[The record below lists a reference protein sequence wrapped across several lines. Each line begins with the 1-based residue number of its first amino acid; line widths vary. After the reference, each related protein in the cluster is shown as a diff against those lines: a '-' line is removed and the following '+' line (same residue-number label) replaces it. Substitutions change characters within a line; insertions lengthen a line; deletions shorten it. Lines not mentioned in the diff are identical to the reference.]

1 MFENLG
7 QMYCENPA
15 GRVSATRYLQIVNH
29 LFASHYHLPL
39 DYFLANLV
47 EVLNLK
53 KAAIYYNRL
62 DYRWQ
67 LVASLVA
74 QHVTG
79 PSTARF
85 PDVIEYQEIWPGL
98 ETKLSQ
104 GEKVML
110 TEAEIEALG
119 FLGETKHRFFVFP
132 LLENKWWNGILVL
145 DFGKCSPSAEELALL
160 EELVR
165 SLSLAIKRQKRES
178 EYLDLT
184 RVFQELLNNIPY
196 LVILVDANGR
206 WLLAN
211 KKTTELFKLKRKNIY
226 QGYTFEELSQ
236 LRPQYQN
243 LFDKLKNLVQKIP
256 GRDAPLK
263 ETFKFKQKD
272 HFQWWEFLLIPFRCD
287 SEKRI
292 LILGRDVTSFKLA
305 QERLLTILENLP
317 AMVYIVQPESRK
329 ILYGNALFKQYFGEE
344 VLNKAPCH
352 QLLFGRDYV
361 CEFCHLDSPATGTHE
376 EREIFDSRRN
386 RWLKLYEAYIPWFE
400 KDLVRLGMIQDIT
413 AYKQQEEEL
422 IRSQKLELLGKITG
436 NIAHEFNNVLA
447 IIGGY
452 LDLIRLKTRE
462 EEKVQKYVGHIQQ
475 AIETGTKLI
484 KQLLI
489 LSRGKA
495 DNRKEVN
502 DLNLV
507 ISEQKEL
514 FQKLLGEKIQLE
526 LDLQQG
532 SLPVGLSYEEIQHVL
547 TNLLLNARD
556 AMPQGGLVRVIT
568 RQVETSKG
576 KAALLKI
583 EDTGCGIPG
592 KNLTRIFE
600 PFYTTKSFGEGTGL
614 GLNVVLSL
622 VRKNGGEIKVE
633 SEPGRGTCFEIILPL
648 QTSPTAITG
657 EKDLSAEGCDQGGE
671 IRMSKRLILVVE
683 DEPHIRE
690 MLAEMLEGQN
700 FAVAVAANG
709 QEALQ
714 WLKEHDFRADLIIT
728 DVVMPK
734 MDGVQLYRELQKYAP
749 EIPIIFISGYAEH
762 ILEKYGFNEE
772 SFKIIK
778 KPFTFRQLLEE
789 IEKVLGD

>member
-1 MFENLG
+1 
-7 QMYCENPA
+7 MYCENPA

-79 PSTARF
+79 PSTTRF

-119 FLGETKHRFFVFP
+119 FLSETKHRFFVFP
-132 LLENKWWNGILVL
+132 LLENKWWNGILIL
-145 DFGKCSPSAEELALL
+145 DFGKRSPSAEELALL

-206 WLLAN
+206 WLLVN
-211 KKTTELFKLKRKNIY
+211 KKTTELFKLKRKSIY

-236 LRPQYQN
+236 LRPQYQS
-243 LFDKLKNLVQKIP
+243 LFDKLKTLVQKAP
-256 GRDAPLK
+256 GQDTPLK

-272 HFQWWEFLLIPFRCD
+272 HLQWWEFLLIPFRCD
-287 SEKRI
+287 SEKRV

-361 CEFCHLDSPATGTHE
+361 CEFCHLDSPATGIHE

-507 ISEQKEL
+507 ISEQKEF

-526 LDLQQG
+526 LDLHRG
-532 SLPVGLSYEEIQHVL
+532 SLPVSLSYEEIQHVL

-592 KNLTRIFE
+592 ENLTRIFE

-633 SEPGRGTCFEIILPL
+633 SEPGRGTSFEIILPL

-734 MDGVQLYRELQKYAP
+734 MDGVQLYRELQKFAP